1 MNDLSNL
8 SKLFTKKNLI
18 ILKDIA
24 GRSGTYL
31 REISENTGV
40 SPAQVHQVIKLFKK
54 FGFIRVEKIKNK
66 KMIFLNR
73 ENILLNKIRQL
84 INIYELQNHRSFKD
98 LKKHGSVGIYGSFA
112 AGKDTPES
120 DIDLWIYTKNHVD
133 VIKIKK
139 VTRELEADF
148 RREVKLLVLTDKKIK
163 DLKEKDPEFYFR
175 LKLTSV
181 GEDIF
186 G

>member
-1 MNDLSNL
+1 MNDLSR
-8 SKLFTKKNLI
+8 LFTKKNLI

-24 GRSGTYL
+24 GESGTYI
-31 REISENTGV
+31 REISENTGT
-40 SPAQVHQVIKLFKK
+40 SPARVHQAIKLFKK
-54 FGFIRVEKIKNK
+54 FGFIKVEKIKNK

-84 INIYELQNHRSFKD
+84 INIYDLQSHGSFKE
-98 LKKHGSVGIYGSFA
+98 LKRHGSVGIYGSFA
-112 AGKDTPES
+112 AGKDMPES

-133 VIKIKK
+133 AVKIKK
-139 VTRELEADF
+139 VTRELEIDF
-148 RREVKLLVLTDKKIK
+148 KKEVKLLVLTDKKIK
-163 DLKEKDPEFYFR
+163 DLKENDPEFYFR

-186 G
+186 D